1 MHELGFVDELRS
13 LLQNEITPLDVVIG
27 KRRFTPDR
35 SLHPAGRAVLSGD
48 RFERIEVEHQDFR
61 GAPAGERLQQPEK
74 CTAVDNDPR
83 IVPGILGVA
92 EPIKVPTW

>member
-1 MHELGFVDELRS
+1 VVDLAGYASNSRRHHSIQISTTGLQSARHPATLQVMRELGFVDEFRS

-48 RFERIEVEHQDFR
+48 ASS
-61 GAPAGERLQQPEK
+61 GL
-74 CTAVDNDPR
+74 
-83 IVPGILGVA
+83 
-92 EPIKVPTW
+92 